1 MGEREGTANSESD
14 LRLVLL
20 AATAFLS
27 WRDTGDF
34 PVLMSE
40 AIDGDALAEA
50 IDHLTENGS

>member
-1 MGEREGTANSESD
+1 MTATTKND

-34 PVLMSE
+34 PALMSE
-40 AIDGDALAEA
+40 VIDGDALAEA
-50 IDHLTENGS
+50 IDRLTDNGSQGAGS